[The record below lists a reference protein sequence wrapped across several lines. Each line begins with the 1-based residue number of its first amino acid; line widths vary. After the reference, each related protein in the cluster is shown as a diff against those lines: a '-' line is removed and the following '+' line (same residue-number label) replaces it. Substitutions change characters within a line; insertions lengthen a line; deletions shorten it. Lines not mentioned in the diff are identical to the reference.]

1 MLESTVG
8 RTTLALN
15 PRDES
20 ARAGIRTRVKGM
32 RILYDGP
39 LHHASRHF
47 AESPPVFRLTGGDV
61 HSIVLETEMGA
72 ARRSSLHF
80 QRPLPDP
87 ASYAVGTSAAHEPPP
102 ATPDLCLARA
112 HVRRGKQPRLVP
124 P

>member
-32 RILYDGP
+32 RVLYDGP
-39 LHHASRHF
+39 LHHASWRF
-47 AESPPVFRLTGGDV
+47 AESPPVFRLTGGHV
-61 HSIVLETEMGA
+61 HGIVLETEMDA
-72 ARRSSLHF
+72 ARRFSLHF
-80 QRPLPDP
+80 QRTLPDP

-102 ATPDLCLARA
+102 ATPNLCLARA
-112 HVRRGKQPRLVP
+112 HLRHGKPSRLVLR
-124 P
+124 